1 MNSNFTPENI
11 TNVAFEKNSLSE
23 VENLRSL
30 QVDTE
35 PSDSVIRQLLN
46 YSRSLIAVESK
57 ITSKT
62 SLLLLN

>member
-11 TNVAFEKNSLSE
+11 TNIAFEKNNLSE

>member
-11 TNVAFEKNSLSE
+11 TNVAFEKNNHSE

>member
-23 VENLRSL
+23 VENPANVR
-30 QVDTE
+30 VDSE